1 MVFPKATE
9 PAPARKRKRHFALPP
24 RALCYHPR
32 SVERKILIL
41 TEGLSNPNSAKTACS
56 VIRYRRDEVVGV
68 LDTTVPQQPAQAL
81 LEVGGD
87 LPIVNSLEAVPEA
100 NVLLIGIA
108 PTGGGLPAP
117 MRALVLAAIARGM
130 DVESGLHDFL
140 NDDAEFVTAAKTSGA
155 TLRDLRANDER
166 DVAQRKNISDDCLRI
181 HTVGHDCSVGKMVV
195 SIELARGLS
204 AAGVDAKFIATGQTG
219 MLVEGDGCPI
229 DAVVADFISGAV
241 EKQILAHQ
249 HHRVLIIEGQGSITH
264 PCYSAVTLGLLHGC
278 LPHALIY
285 CYEMG
290 RKMVKGVDHI
300 ELPNMETQRDLYL
313 AVANAAHPCKFIGIA
328 INSRQ
333 VDEAAYQKEKSRIE
347 AEWNLSATDVFR
359 ESAEPLVNA
368 ARALLDD

>member
-1 MVFPKATE
+1 M
-9 PAPARKRKRHFALPP
+9 
-24 RALCYHPR
+24 
-32 SVERKILIL
+32 ERKILIL
-41 TEGLSNPNSAKTACS
+41 TEGLTNPNSAKTACS

-68 LDTTVPQQPAQAL
+68 LDTTVPPQPAQAL

-87 LPIVNSLEAVPEA
+87 LPIVNSLDALPEA

-117 MRALVLAAIARGM
+117 MRVLVLAAIARGM

-140 NDDAEFVTAAKTSGA
+140 NDDAEFVAAAKTSGA

-166 DVAQRKNISDDCLRI
+166 DVAQRKNISDDCFRI
-181 HTVGHDCSVGKMVV
+181 HTVGHDCSLGKMVV

-249 HHRVLIIEGQGSITH
+249 HHRVLVIEGQGSITH

-290 RKMVKGVDHI
+290 RKKVKGVDHI
-300 ELPNMETQRDLYL
+300 ALPPMESQRDLYL
-313 AVANAAHPCKFIGIA
+313 AMANAAHPCQFIGVA
-328 INSRQ
+328 INSRK
-333 VDEAAYQKEKSRIE
+333 VDEAAYQKEKTRIE
-347 AEWNLSATDVFR
+347 TKWNLPATDVFR
-359 ESAEPLVNA
+359 EGAEPLVNA
-368 ARALLDD
+368 ARGMLED

>member
-1 MVFPKATE
+1 MVCPKATE
-9 PAPARKRKRHFALPP
+9 PSRVRKRKCHFALPP

-32 SVERKILIL
+32 GVERKILIL

-56 VIRYRRDEVVGV
+56 VIRYRREEVVGV
-68 LDTTVPQQPAQAL
+68 LDTTVPPQPAQAL

-87 LPIVNSLEAVPEA
+87 LPIVNSLDALPEA

-140 NDDAEFVTAAKTSGA
+140 NDDAEFVAAAKTSGA

-166 DVAQRKNISDDCLRI
+166 DVALRKNISDDCLRI
-181 HTVGHDCSVGKMVV
+181 HTVGHDCSLGKMVA
-195 SIELARGLS
+195 SIELAHGLS

-219 MLVEGDGCPI
+219 MLVEGDGCPV
-229 DAVVADFISGAV
+229 DAVVADFISGAI

-249 HHRVLIIEGQGSITH
+249 HHRVLVIEGQGSITH

-300 ELPNMETQRDLYL
+300 ALPEMESQRDLYL
-313 AVANAAHPCKFIGIA
+313 ASAIAAHPCQFIGIA
-328 INSRQ
+328 INSRN
-333 VDEAAYQKEKSRIE
+333 VDAVAYQKEKARIVN
-347 AEWNLSATDVFR
+347 EWNLPATDVFR
-359 ESAEPLVNA
+359 EGPEPLVNA
-368 ARALLDD
+368 ARAMLED

>member
-1 MVFPKATE
+1 MCLKATE

-24 RALCYHPR
+24 EVLCYHPR
-32 SVERKILIL
+32 GVERKILIL

-68 LDTTVPQQPAQAL
+68 LDTTVPPQPAQAL

-87 LPIVNSLEAVPEA
+87 LPIVNSLETVPEA

-140 NDDAEFVTAAKTSGA
+140 NDDAEFVAAAKTSGA

-166 DVAQRKNISDDCLRI
+166 DVAQRNNISDDCLRI
-181 HTVGHDCSVGKMVV
+181 HTVGHDCSLGKMVV

-219 MLVEGDGCPI
+219 MLVEGDGCPV

-249 HHRVLIIEGQGSITH
+249 HHRVLVIEGQGSLTH

-290 RKMVKGVDHI
+290 RKNVKGVDHI
-300 ELPNMETQRDLYL
+300 ALPDMESQRDLVH
-313 AVANAAHPCKFIGIA
+313 AMANAAHPCEFIGVA
-328 INSRQ
+328 INSRN
-333 VDEAAYQKEKSRIE
+333 VDSSSYQKEKSRIE
-347 AEWNLSATDVFR
+347 AEWNLPATDVFR
-359 ESAEPLVNA
+359 EGAEPLVNA
-368 ARALLDD
+368 ARGMLED

>member
-1 MVFPKATE
+1 MAEELTSHHADAVRRLISENGVDPETIDVIGFHGHTVFHQPDKGITRQIGDGGRL
-9 PAPARKRKRHFALPP
+9 ARETGI
-24 RALCYHPR
+24 
-32 SVERKILIL
+32 SVV
-41 TEGLSNPNSAKTACS
+41 S
-56 VIRYRRDEVVGV
+56 
-68 LDTTVPQQPAQAL
+68 
-81 LEVGGD
+81 
-87 LPIVNSLEAVPEA
+87 
-100 NVLLIGIA
+100 
-108 PTGGGLPAP
+108 
-117 MRALVLAAIARGM
+117 
-130 DVESGLHDFL
+130 
-140 NDDAEFVTAAKTSGA
+140 
-155 TLRDLRANDER
+155 DLRANDER

-181 HTVGHDCSVGKMVV
+181 HTVGHDCSLGKMVV

-204 AAGVDAKFIATGQTG
+204 SAGVDAKFIATGQTG

-241 EKQILAHQ
+241 EKQIRAHQ

-300 ELPNMETQRDLYL
+300 ELPNMESQRDLYL
-313 AVANAAHPCKFIGIA
+313 AMANAAHPSQFIGIA
-328 INSRQ
+328 INSRN
-333 VDEAAYQKEKSRIE
+333 VDEAAYQKEKAHIE
-347 AEWNLSATDVFR
+347 SEWNLPATDVFR

>member
-1 MVFPKATE
+1 
-9 PAPARKRKRHFALPP
+9 
-24 RALCYHPR
+24 
-32 SVERKILIL
+32 VERKILIL

-68 LDTTVPQQPAQAL
+68 LDTTVSPQPAQAL

-87 LPIVNSLEAVPEA
+87 LTIVNSLDALPEA
-100 NVLLIGIA
+100 NVLLIGVA
-108 PTGGGLPAP
+108 PTGGGLPTP
-117 MRALVLAAIARGM
+117 MRALVLAACARGM

-140 NDDAEFVTAAKTSGA
+140 NDDAEFVAAAKTSGA

-166 DVAQRKNISDDCLRI
+166 DVAQRKNISNECLRI
-181 HTVGHDCSVGKMVV
+181 HTVGHDCSLGKMVV

-204 AAGVDAKFIATGQTG
+204 TAGVDAKFIATGQTG

-229 DAVVADFISGAV
+229 DAVAADFISGAV

-249 HHRVLIIEGQGSITH
+249 HHRVLVIEGQGSLTH

-278 LPHALIY
+278 LPQALIY

-290 RKMVKGVDHI
+290 RKRVKGVDHI

-313 AVANAAHPCKFIGIA
+313 AMANAALPSQFIGIA
-328 INSRQ
+328 INSRN
-333 VDEAAYQKEKSRIE
+333 VDEAAYKKEKARIE
-347 AEWNLSATDVFR
+347 AEWNLPATDVFR

-368 ARALLDD
+368 SRALLDD

>member
-1 MVFPKATE
+1 VN
-9 PAPARKRKRHFALPP
+9 
-24 RALCYHPR
+24 
-32 SVERKILIL
+32 RKILIL

-56 VIRYRRDEVVGV
+56 VIRYRLDEVVGV
-68 LDTTVPQQPAQAL
+68 LDTTVPPQPAHAL

-87 LPIVNSLEAVPEA
+87 LPIVNSLEALPEA

-117 MRALVLAAIARGM
+117 MRSLVLAAIARGM

-140 NDDAEFVTAAKTSGA
+140 NDDAEFVAAAKTSGT

-166 DVAQRKNISDDCLRI
+166 DVAQRKNISDHCLRI
-181 HTVGHDCSVGKMVV
+181 HTVGHDCSLGKMVV

-229 DAVVADFISGAV
+229 DAVVADFINGAV

-249 HHRVLIIEGQGSITH
+249 HHRVLVIEGQGSITH

-313 AVANAAHPCKFIGIA
+313 AMANAAHLSQSCQLIGIA
-328 INSRQ
+328 INSRN
-333 VDEAAYQKEKSRIE
+333 VNEAAYRAEKARIE
-347 AEWNLSATDVFR
+347 AEWNLPATDVFR
-359 ESAEPLVNA
+359 EGPEPLVNA
-368 ARALLDD
+368 ARRMLED